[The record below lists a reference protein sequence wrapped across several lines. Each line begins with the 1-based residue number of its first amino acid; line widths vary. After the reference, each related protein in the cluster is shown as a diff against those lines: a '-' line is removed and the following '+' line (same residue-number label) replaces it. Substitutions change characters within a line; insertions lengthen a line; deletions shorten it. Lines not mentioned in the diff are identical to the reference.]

1 MLGSDKGY
9 DHLYEIST
17 RDDNRHTV
25 HGFIPAIMER
35 RFTFIDEQ
43 DAIVK
48 CAIRSMLNWR
58 ASVDWGGF
66 TWMPS
71 DYLIGLLCINAHDTL
86 GRFTTIVIFE
96 NIKIEQFNLEN
107 PHSCLETAY
116 ANYDHYDY

>member
-1 MLGSDKGY
+1 MFSSVEIDIYFSFDWMLGSDKGY

-58 ASVDWGGF
+58 ASVDWGGL

-71 DYLIGLLCINAHDTL
+71 DYLIGLLCVNAHDTL
-86 GRFTTIVIFE
+86 GKFLKLFQTSKRF
-96 NIKIEQFNLEN
+96 
-107 PHSCLETAY
+107 
-116 ANYDHYDY
+116 

>member
-58 ASVDWGGF
+58 ASVDWGGL

-71 DYLIGLLCINAHDTL
+71 DYLIGLLCVNAHDTL
-86 GRFTTIVIFE
+86 GKFLKLF
-96 NIKIEQFNLEN
+96 QFRNSKHSKSSKNLILKSFQFRPSSTCE
-107 PHSCLETAY
+107 
-116 ANYDHYDY
+116 